1 MNAQTDKR
9 KARAP
14 FHGVGQI
21 FRFNWPRYVVA
32 GGLVF
37 AVLLALSFSHAAGW
51 IRICGIMAIS
61 FAVWW
66 TMASLIAS
74 YWVYDCSKLMEW
86 DWVKGEPRAP
96 VNRWLNIHAGLDE
109 STKSLSEF
117 WPNAEG
123 ETVDIFAPA
132 EMTEDSIRRAR
143 NVGMLSVT
151 LLLYLLFKPVNRSL
165 SLLAAVFNLVGITI
179 EAVRLNAHG
188 SDFAMVFHGAFCI
201 LVSYLIWRSAFLPR
215 ILAALIALGGLAW
228 LTYPLTPFASYL
240 SPYNVI
246 CGLAGEASVFLW
258 LLVVGVNVQR
268 RNEHSISARS
278 AQ

>member
-21 FRFNWPRYVVA
+21 FRFNWPRYVAA

-143 NVGMLSVT
+143 N
-151 LLLYLLFKPVNRSL
+151 KPENCSRPADYRSL
-165 SLLAAVFNLVGITI
+165 PFGANRFDTVFLFFAAHELRHREARRALFTEVRRVLKRNGRAVLV
-179 EAVRLNAHG
+179 EHLRDFMNFAVYGHG
-188 SDFAMVFHGAFCI
+188 VLHFH
-201 LVSYLIWRSAFLPR
+201 SRRTWHRDT
-215 ILAALIALGGLAW
+215 AAGGLDIEREFSF
-228 LTYPLTPFASYL
+228 TPFVRVFIL
-240 SPYNVI
+240 RNSP
-246 CGLAGEASVFLW
+246 
-258 LLVVGVNVQR
+258 
-268 RNEHSISARS
+268 
-278 AQ
+278 